1 MEVITNNSR
10 CFVAA
15 YKELK
20 ELVSHL
26 DKEKIKEVTS
36 LQRSNITWHFNPP
49 FAPPPPPPSP
59 SLHFG
64 GILEIIKSTKQ
75 AMYDHFKNADIND
88 EKP

>member
-1 MEVITNNSR
+1 MEVITNNSG

-26 DKEKIKEVTS
+26 DKEKIKEATS
-36 LQRSNITWHFNPP
+36 LGILIHHLPL
-49 FAPPPPPPSP
+49 PPPPPSP
-59 SLHFG
+59 SFHFG
-64 GILEIIKSTKQ
+64 GILEIIKSAKQ

>member
-49 FAPPPPPPSP
+49 FAPPP

>member
-1 MEVITNNSR
+1 MVNRRRVPMEVITNNSG

-49 FAPPPPPPSP
+49 F
-59 SLHFG
+59 G
-64 GILEIIKSTKQ
+64 GGGGGGGEQ

-88 EKP
+88 KKP